1 MRSGVLLATTLA
13 ATLCSPAPSLP
24 SFPCHPPP
32 ASAAGREIPAH
43 CADHLWL
50 DQFAIP
56 PAWRTVPPLVQLPD
70 TLPACRKARCPAL
83 CPRSLAAPPALSKL
97 SPPLPAGFWY
107 PSCASIL
114 ADITSGISSAPI
126 PIALFVMKLPMP
138 RIIFLSSP
146 NPLTV
151 SSAFLSRIVSQ
162 FLPPLPACAVRLA
175 HGGEWSLFRFR

>member
-83 CPRSLAAPPALSKL
+83 CPRSLAAPRALSKL
-97 SPPLPAGFWY
+97 SPPLPAVSGTPPVP
-107 PSCASIL
+107 PSSLTSPAAL
-114 ADITSGISSAPI
+114 AAR
-126 PIALFVMKLPMP
+126 LFPS
-138 RIIFLSSP
+138 RFLS
-146 NPLTV
+146 
-151 SSAFLSRIVSQ
+151 
-162 FLPPLPACAVRLA
+162 
-175 HGGEWSLFRFR
+175 